1 MTERDCML
9 RRQVSRILVSSMALA
24 SPAIAQEAARGGLEE
39 VVVTAQRREESLQDA
54 PIAITALSS
63 ETLELRGIT
72 DFGDVAHA
80 TPSMSLTPYP
90 SSTNTLILYMRGQ
103 GVADSMQITS
113 DGSVALYQDGFYISR
128 PQLSTFDLA
137 DIDRVEVLRGPQ
149 GTLYGRNTTGGAV
162 NLISKRPSGELDFK
176 QELSMGSREY
186 FRTLSALDLPT
197 WHGLSSKFTYLYSR
211 KDGLVDNLNEF
222 GRDYQEVHQRAG
234 RVALAWDGG
243 GAFTADYFFEIG
255 DIDSTPIYYQ
265 VPALVAPPGNPFG
278 GIPGYDA
285 SGKPAEH
292 TWRPI
297 DLPMSSGEYTAH
309 GLTLAWD
316 VNDNFTIKSLTG
328 YRDLDDDIYQNYASA
343 FSTPGSPFPTEF
355 VTFDTLDT
363 DQFTQEFQ
371 FLGSIG
377 ERFDYLVGLYYFKE
391 EGDHFQHID
400 IDIPLPFIPAFGL
413 FGPIAIDKDRDI
425 DAESESQAIFAQF
438 TWTPPILDDRLELTF
453 GGRYTEDNRKATRT
467 TFNIFRNDVVAFPTG
482 IEPDPSPLPPNYGNS
497 IDKDFSKFNP
507 AFTANMLWTDDLST
521 YLRVATGYK
530 AGGTAESGP
539 VGTFDR
545 TFEPEEILTYEL
557 GLKSM
562 MADNRVRV
570 NAALFYSEFDD
581 MQLGFNT
588 NPADLSEVLLQN
600 AGEATVGGL
609 ELEVAA
615 APTDNLNLGLS
626 YTYLDPEIDRVDALP
641 GTIFDPATNPLSP
654 YQVGDNIANLFALPY
669 TSENSYNVSA
679 DWTFARFGASALS
692 AHLNY
697 RWEDD
702 FFASA
707 PAGPGVP
714 NREFYQID
722 AHDTLDARLMWSFD
736 LSEGRQMRL
745 SVWGTN
751 ILDDETPQHII
762 GQGAII
768 PLRDQDPTTPDVPAG
783 YTHSVYSW
791 RGEAEYGV
799 DLVVE
804 F

>member
-1 MTERDCML
+1 MTERDCTL
-9 RRQVSRILVSSMALA
+9 RRHVSRILVSSMALA
-24 SPAIAQEAARGGLEE
+24 SPAIAQEAPRVGLEE

-72 DFGDVAHA
+72 DFGAVAEA

-162 NLISKRPSGELDFK
+162 NLISKGPSGELDFK

-186 FRTLSALDLPT
+186 FRSLSALDLPQ

-211 KDGLVDNLNEF
+211 KDGVVDNLNEF
-222 GRDYQEVHQRAG
+222 NRDYQEEHQRAG

-255 DIDSTPIYYQ
+255 EIDSTSIYYQ

-292 TWRPI
+292 TWTPI
-297 DLPMSSGEYTAH
+297 DLPLSSGEYNAH
-309 GLTLAWD
+309 GLTLTWE
-316 VNDNFTIKSLTG
+316 VSDNFTIKSLTG
-328 YRDLDDDIYQNYASA
+328 YRELDDDIHQNYASA
-343 FSTPGSPFPTEF
+343 FSTPGSPFATEF

-363 DQFTQEFQ
+363 EQFTQEFQ

-400 IDIPLPFIPAFGL
+400 IDLPTLPPAFG
-413 FGPIAIDKDRDI
+413 GPISIDKDRDI
-425 DAESESQAIFAQF
+425 DAESKSQAVFAQV
-438 TWTPPILDDRLELTF
+438 TWTPAILDDRLELTG

-467 TFNIFRNDVVAFPTG
+467 TLNTFNGFPTG
-482 IEPDPSPLPPNYGNS
+482 VEPDPDPVTPPNFGNS

-507 AFTANMLWTDDLST
+507 AFTANMAWTDDVST
-521 YLRVATGYK
+521 YLRIATGYK

-545 TFEPEEILTYEL
+545 TFDPEEILTYEL

-562 MADNRVRV
+562 LADNRVRL

-615 APTDNLNLGLS
+615 AVTDRLNLSLN
-626 YTYLDPEIDRVDALP
+626 YTYLDPEIDNVEALP
-641 GTIFDPATNPLSP
+641 GTIFDPAFNSASP
-654 YQVGDNIANLFALPY
+654 YQVGDNIAEVFALPY
-669 TSENSYNVSA
+669 TSENSYAVAA
-679 DWTFARFGASALS
+679 DWTFAEFGTSALS

-697 RWEDD
+697 RWQDD

-707 PAGPGVP
+707 PTGPGVP
-714 NREFYQID
+714 NRNLYAIE
-722 AHDTLDARLMWSFD
+722 AHDTLDGRLMWSFD
-736 LSEGRQMRL
+736 MSEGRQARV

-768 PLRDQDPTTPDVPAG
+768 PLDADFNPVTPPIPAG
-783 YTHSVYSW
+783 YTHSVFSW
-791 RGEAEYGV
+791 REEPAYGV